1 MKKFLDNIMNH
12 QKYTLYSAL
21 HPSIEKTVSLKD
33 RIRYLKCKFW
43 KSSKEDAEFFFNI
56 YLGPVAHELHR
67 PVGIITGQLLR
78 KNNGDD
84 VYGKIRKSVDL
95 YRLNPKDKYFERYFK
110 HKLILD
116 AICGPAVANYPKV
129 NLTDDVLNW
138 AFQNQLISNSDFCL
152 VQKNISIARMKPF
165 KNKDIPAELCLEIV
179 HIFLDK
185 NRYIYLEDIADL
197 LFCNSELMLKI
208 NTAVKSGE
216 IIAISSKDASINY
229 VDMRSL
235 LKWLLLN
242 NLAHELL
249 VQEFLYLKIEAI
261 KENRVDYNGT
271 FQSLSKLV
279 KLGNDRNDLLSDA
292 LNNNIL
298 VYLKYPRDYLHWR
311 ELIFTT
317 TCNTDKKYAEHRY
330 NGLGQLKIRTNEDSH
345 CCHFGGLTVDML
357 FYGERPTH
365 GLSKSIPNVEYE
377 IEFVCTEDESNIG
390 LQPYIKIP
398 KNEISQILSDDNL
411 IVVSLIEHKKTA
423 NQVDTQLQKNVTSK
437 VTTGEIINP
446 EIAKK
451 LSADDKKTIWSEVFA
466 QLHQMSVSIQK
477 GNKMEVADTAISLIL
492 NAIKKIHSD
501 FDPMS
506 MPGTVEDFHRFCL
519 DIPCGDKIFPS
530 NKNSFGKYCRR
541 SLKKSELK
549 LPPHCAWENPSK
561 PNKQFWD
568 LLKTKDVP
576 YTVNRMTFA

>member
-1 MKKFLDNIMNH
+1 MNH
-12 QKYTLYSAL
+12 QKYKIYSAL
-21 HPSIEKTVSLKD
+21 HPLIEKTVSLKE
-33 RIRYLKCKFW
+33 RIKYLRCKFW

-78 KNNGDD
+78 KNNGED

-95 YRLNPKDKYFERYFK
+95 YRLNPKDKYFEHYFK

-116 AICGPAVANYPKV
+116 AICGSSVANYPKV
-129 NLTDDVLNW
+129 NLIDDVLNW

-152 VQKNISIARMKPF
+152 VQKSISIARRKPF
-165 KNKDIPAELCLEIV
+165 KNKDIPTEFCFEMV

-185 NRYIYLEDIADL
+185 DRYIYLEDIADL

-216 IIAISSKDASINY
+216 IIAISSKDACINY

-242 NLAHELL
+242 NLAHESL

-261 KENRVDYNGT
+261 KENRVDYNGA
-271 FQSLSKLV
+271 FQSLTKLI
-279 KLGNDRNDLLSDA
+279 KQGIDRNDLLSDA
-292 LNNNIL
+292 LNKNVL

-311 ELIFTT
+311 ELISTT
-317 TCNTDKKYAEHRY
+317 TSDTDKKYYAEHRY
-330 NGLGQLKIRTNEDSH
+330 NGLGQLKIRTNEDTH
-345 CCHFGGLTVDML
+345 CCQFGGLTVDML

-365 GLSKSIPNVEYE
+365 GLSKSIPNVVYE

-398 KNEISQILSDDNL
+398 KNEIGEILSDDNL
-411 IVVSLIEHKKTA
+411 IVISLTENSNTVKPDDI
-423 NQVDTQLQKNVTSK
+423 QLQVNVMNK
-437 VTTGEIINP
+437 MTTGEIINT
-446 EIAKK
+446 EITKK
-451 LSADDKKTIWSEVFA
+451 LSLDDKKTIWGNVFS
-466 QLHQMSVSIQK
+466 QLHQMASSIQK
-477 GNKMEVADTAISLIL
+477 GNKMEVVDTAVSLIL
-492 NAIKKIHSD
+492 NTIKKIHSD

-519 DIPCGDKIFPS
+519 DIPCGDKIFPK

-541 SLKKSELK
+541 SLKNSEQK